1 MKGIWTMRKIIV
13 GSRRSQLAMTQTKWV
28 IEQLKKAGAQNEF
41 EIKEI
46 VTKGDQI
53 VDVQLSKVGGKGL
66 FVKEIQQQM
75 IAGEIDF
82 AVHSMKDVPA
92 ELPEELFISCMPK
105 RVDARDVLICENGY
119 TLETLPEGAVIGTSS
134 LRRGAQMLAARPDFE
149 IQWIRGNIDTRLKK
163 LETENFNAILLAK
176 AGLERMG
183 WTDRVDFEALDADM
197 MVPAVGQGVLAIES
211 RKDDAEVTAVLQLL
225 HDDVTAKAATA
236 ERTFLKA
243 IEGSCHVPVG
253 GYATVNGDDV
263 TLTGLIASVDG
274 KEVLRVTKTSSDAV
288 ALGNEVADDLLGRG
302 GREILASVNA

>member
-1 MKGIWTMRKIIV
+1 MRKIIV

-211 RKDDAEVTAVLQLL
+211 RKDDAEVTNVLQLL
-225 HDDVTAKAATA
+225 HHDVTAKAATA

>member
-1 MKGIWTMRKIIV
+1 MRKIIV

-176 AGLERMG
+176 AGLERLG

-211 RKDDAEVTAVLQLL
+211 RKDDAEVTNVLQLL

-253 GYATVNGDDV
+253 GYATVEGDDV

>member
-1 MKGIWTMRKIIV
+1 MRKIIV

-28 IEQLKKAGAQNEF
+28 IEQLKQAGAQNEF

-75 IAGEIDF
+75 IAGDIDF

-92 ELPEELFISCMPK
+92 ELPEDLFISCMPK
-105 RVDARDVLICENGY
+105 RVDARDVLICENDY
-119 TLETLPEGAVIGTSS
+119 TLETLPQGAVIGTSS

-163 LETENFNAILLAK
+163 LDTENFNAILLAK

-183 WTDRVDFEALDADM
+183 WTDRVKFEALDADM

-211 RKDDAEVTAVLQLL
+211 RKDDAEVTQILQLL

-253 GYATVNGDDV
+253 GYATVDGDTV

-274 KEVLRVTKTSSDAV
+274 KDVLRVTKSSTDEV
-288 ALGNEVADDLLGRG
+288 ALGQDVADDLLGRG
-302 GREILASVNA
+302 GREILASVDV

>member
-1 MKGIWTMRKIIV
+1 MRKIIV

-211 RKDDAEVTAVLQLL
+211 RKDDAEVTNVLQLL

-253 GYATVNGDDV
+253 GYATVDGDDV

-274 KEVLRVTKTSSDAV
+274 KEVLRVTKTSTDAV

>member
-1 MKGIWTMRKIIV
+1 MRKIIV

-28 IEQLKKAGAQNEF
+28 IEQLKQAGAQHEF

-53 VDVQLSKVGGKGL
+53 LDVQLSKVGGKGL

-75 IAGEIDF
+75 LAGDIDF

-92 ELPEELFISCMPK
+92 ELPEDLFISCMPK
-105 RVDARDVLICENGY
+105 RVDARDVLICENGH
-119 TLETLPEGAVIGTSS
+119 TFETLPQGAVIGTSS
-134 LRRGAQMLAARPDFE
+134 LRRGAQMLAQRPDLE

-163 LETENFNAILLAK
+163 LETEAYDAILLAK

-183 WTDRVDFEALDADM
+183 WTDRVAFEALDADI

-211 RKDDAEVTAVLQLL
+211 RKADDEVTALLQLL

-253 GYATVNGDDV
+253 GYATVSGDEV

-274 KEVLRVTKTSSDAV
+274 KEVLRVTKTSTDEI
-288 ALGNEVADDLLGRG
+288 ALGQDVAEELLGRG
-302 GREILASVNA
+302 GRDILAAVNV

>member
-1 MKGIWTMRKIIV
+1 
-13 GSRRSQLAMTQTKWV
+13 MTQTKWV
-28 IEQLKKAGAQNEF
+28 IDQLKKAGAQNEF

-75 IAGEIDF
+75 IAGDIDF

-92 ELPEELFISCMPK
+92 ELPEELYISCMPK
-105 RVDARDVLICENGY
+105 RVDARDVLICEKGY

-134 LRRGAQMLAARPDFE
+134 LRRGAQMLAARPDFD

-163 LETENFNAILLAK
+163 LETEHFNAILLAK

-211 RKDDAEVTAVLQLL
+211 RKDDAEVTAILQLL

-253 GYATVNGDDV
+253 GYATVDGDDV

-288 ALGNEVADDLLGRG
+288 VLGKDVADDLLGRG
-302 GREILASVNA
+302 GRDILASVNA

>member
-1 MKGIWTMRKIIV
+1 MRKIIV

-28 IEQLKKAGAQNEF
+28 IEQLKQAGAQNEF

-53 VDVQLSKVGGKGL
+53 LDVQLSKVGGKGL

-75 IAGEIDF
+75 LAGDIDF

-92 ELPEELFISCMPK
+92 ELPEDLFISCMPK
-105 RVDARDVLICENGY
+105 RVDARDVLICENGH
-119 TLETLPEGAVIGTSS
+119 TFETLPQGAVIGTSS
-134 LRRGAQMLAARPDFE
+134 LRRGAQMLAKRPDLE

-163 LETENFNAILLAK
+163 LETEAYDAILLAK

-183 WTDRVDFEALDADM
+183 WTDRVAFEALDADI

-211 RKDDAEVTAVLQLL
+211 RKADDEVTALLQLL

-253 GYATVNGDDV
+253 GYATVSGDEV

-274 KEVLRVTKTSSDAV
+274 KEVLRVTKTSTDEI
-288 ALGNEVADDLLGRG
+288 ALGQYVAEELLGRG
-302 GREILASVNA
+302 GRDILAAVNV

>member
-1 MKGIWTMRKIIV
+1 MRKIIV

-28 IEQLKKAGAQNEF
+28 IDQLKKAGAQNEF

-75 IAGEIDF
+75 LAGDIDF

-211 RKDDAEVTAVLQLL
+211 RKDDAEVTAILQLL

-253 GYATVNGDDV
+253 GYATVDGDDV

-288 ALGNEVADDLLGRG
+288 ALGKDVADDLLGRG
-302 GREILASVNA
+302 GRDILASVNA

>member
-1 MKGIWTMRKIIV
+1 MRKIIV

-28 IEQLKKAGAQNEF
+28 IDQLKKAGAQNEF

-75 IAGEIDF
+75 LAGDIDF

-92 ELPEELFISCMPK
+92 ELPEELYISCMPK

-134 LRRGAQMLAARPDFE
+134 LRRGAQMLAARPDFD

-211 RKDDAEVTAVLQLL
+211 RKDDAEVTAILQLL

-253 GYATVNGDDV
+253 GYATVDGDDV

-288 ALGNEVADDLLGRG
+288 ALGKDVADDLLGRG
-302 GREILASVNA
+302 GREILASVNV

>member
-1 MKGIWTMRKIIV
+1 MRKIIV

-75 IAGEIDF
+75 IAGDIDF

-92 ELPEELFISCMPK
+92 ELPEELYISCMPK

-211 RKDDAEVTAVLQLL
+211 RKDDAEVTNVLQLL

-253 GYATVNGDDV
+253 GYATVDGDDV

-274 KEVLRVTKTSSDAV
+274 KEVLRVTKTSTDAV

>member
-1 MKGIWTMRKIIV
+1 MKGTNVMRKIIV

-28 IEQLKKAGAQNEF
+28 IEQLKQAGAKNEF

-75 IAGEIDF
+75 LAGDIDF

-92 ELPEELFISCMPK
+92 ELPDQLFISCMPT

-119 TLETLPEGAVIGTSS
+119 TLETLPQGAIIGTSS

-163 LETENFNAILLAK
+163 LDTENFNAILLAK

-183 WTDRVDFEALDADM
+183 WTDRVKFEALDADM

-211 RKDDAEVTAVLQLL
+211 RKDDAEVIQILQLL

-253 GYATVNGDDV
+253 GYATVDGDTV

-274 KEVLRVTKTSSDAV
+274 KNVLRVTKSSTDEI
-288 ALGNEVADDLLGRG
+288 ALGQDVAADLLGRG
-302 GREILASVNA
+302 GREILASVNV

>member
-1 MKGIWTMRKIIV
+1 MRKIIV

-75 IAGEIDF
+75 LAGDIDF

-92 ELPEELFISCMPK
+92 ELPEELYISCMPK

-211 RKDDAEVTAVLQLL
+211 RKDDAEVTNVLQLL

-253 GYATVNGDDV
+253 GYATVDGDDV

-274 KEVLRVTKTSSDAV
+274 KEVLRVTKTSTDAV

>member
-1 MKGIWTMRKIIV
+1 MRKIIV

-28 IEQLKKAGAQNEF
+28 IDQLKKAGAQNEF

-53 VDVQLSKVGGKGL
+53 VNVQLSKVGGKGL

-75 IAGEIDF
+75 IAGDIDF

-92 ELPEELFISCMPK
+92 ELPEELYISCMPK

-119 TLETLPEGAVIGTSS
+119 TFETLPEGAVIGTSS

-211 RKDDAEVTAVLQLL
+211 RKEDAEVTAILQLL

-253 GYATVNGDDV
+253 GYATVDGDDV

-274 KEVLRVTKTSSDAV
+274 KEVLRVTKTSSDV
-288 ALGNEVADDLLGRG
+288 IALGNDVADDLLGRG

>member
-1 MKGIWTMRKIIV
+1 MKGIPIMRKIIV

-28 IEQLKKAGAQNEF
+28 IDQLKKAGAQNEF

-75 IAGEIDF
+75 IAGDIDF

-92 ELPEELFISCMPK
+92 ELPEELYISCMPK

-134 LRRGAQMLAARPDFE
+134 LRRGAQMLAARPDLD

-163 LETENFNAILLAK
+163 LETEQFNAILLAK

-183 WTDRVDFEALDADM
+183 WTDRVDFEALDTDM

-211 RKDDAEVTAVLQLL
+211 RKDDAEVTAILQLL

-253 GYATVNGDDV
+253 GYATVDGDDV

-288 ALGNEVADDLLGRG
+288 VLGKDVADDLLGRG
-302 GREILASVNA
+302 GRDILASVNA

>member
-1 MKGIWTMRKIIV
+1 MRKIIV

-28 IEQLKKAGAQNEF
+28 IDQLKKAGAQNEF

-75 IAGEIDF
+75 LAGDIDF

-92 ELPEELFISCMPK
+92 ELPEELYISCMPK

-134 LRRGAQMLAARPDFE
+134 LRRGAQMLATRPDFD

-211 RKDDAEVTAVLQLL
+211 RKDDTEVTAILQLL

-253 GYATVNGDDV
+253 GYATVDGDDV

-288 ALGNEVADDLLGRG
+288 ALGKDVADDLLGRG
-302 GREILASVNA
+302 GREILASVNV

>member
-1 MKGIWTMRKIIV
+1 MRKIIV

-28 IEQLKKAGAQNEF
+28 IDQLKKAGAQNEF

-66 FVKEIQQQM
+66 FVKEIQQLM
-75 IAGEIDF
+75 IAGDIDF

-92 ELPEELFISCMPK
+92 ELPEELYISCMPK

-134 LRRGAQMLAARPDFE
+134 LRRGAQMLAARPDLD

-163 LETENFNAILLAK
+163 LETEHFNAILLAK

-183 WTDRVDFEALDADM
+183 WTDRVNFEALDADM

-211 RKDDAEVTAVLQLL
+211 RKDDAEVTAILQLL

-253 GYATVNGDDV
+253 GYATVDGDDV

-288 ALGNEVADDLLGRG
+288 VLGKDVADDLLGRG

>member
-1 MKGIWTMRKIIV
+1 MRKIIV

-28 IEQLKKAGAQNEF
+28 IDQLKKAGAQNEF

-75 IAGEIDF
+75 LAGDIDF

-92 ELPEELFISCMPK
+92 ELPEELYISCMPK

-134 LRRGAQMLAARPDFE
+134 LRRGAQMLAARPDFD

-211 RKDDAEVTAVLQLL
+211 RKDDAEVTAILQLL

-236 ERTFLKA
+236 ERTFLMA

-253 GYATVNGDDV
+253 GYATVDGDNV

-288 ALGNEVADDLLGRG
+288 ALGKDVADDLLGRG

>member
-1 MKGIWTMRKIIV
+1 MRKIIV

-28 IEQLKKAGAQNEF
+28 IDQLKKAGAQNEF

-75 IAGEIDF
+75 IAGDIDF

-92 ELPEELFISCMPK
+92 ELPEELYISCMPK

-134 LRRGAQMLAARPDFE
+134 LRRGAQMLAARPDFD

-163 LETENFNAILLAK
+163 LETEHFNAILLAK

-211 RKDDAEVTAVLQLL
+211 RKDDAEVTAILQLL

-253 GYATVNGDDV
+253 GYATVDGDDV

-288 ALGNEVADDLLGRG
+288 ALGKDVADDLLGRG

>member
-1 MKGIWTMRKIIV
+1 
-13 GSRRSQLAMTQTKWV
+13 
-28 IEQLKKAGAQNEF
+28 
-41 EIKEI
+41 
-46 VTKGDQI
+46 
-53 VDVQLSKVGGKGL
+53 
-66 FVKEIQQQM
+66 
-75 IAGEIDF
+75 
-82 AVHSMKDVPA
+82 
-92 ELPEELFISCMPK
+92 
-105 RVDARDVLICENGY
+105 
-119 TLETLPEGAVIGTSS
+119 
-134 LRRGAQMLAARPDFE
+134 MLAARPDFD

-211 RKDDAEVTAVLQLL
+211 RKDDAEVTAILQLL
-225 HDDVTAKAATA
+225 HADVTAKAATA

-253 GYATVNGDDV
+253 GYATVDGDDV

-288 ALGNEVADDLLGRG
+288 ALGKDVADDLLGRG

>member
-1 MKGIWTMRKIIV
+1 MKGTNIMRKIIV

-28 IEQLKKAGAQNEF
+28 IEQLKQAGAQNEF

-75 IAGEIDF
+75 LAGDIDF

-105 RVDARDVLICENGY
+105 RVDARDVLICENDY
-119 TLETLPEGAVIGTSS
+119 TFETLPQGAIIGTSS
-134 LRRGAQMLAARPDFE
+134 LRRGAQMLAVRPDFE

-163 LETENFNAILLAK
+163 LDSENFNAILLAK

-183 WTDRVDFEALDADM
+183 WTDRVKFEALDANM

-211 RKDDAEVTAVLQLL
+211 RKDDAEVTDVLQLL
-225 HDDVTAKAATA
+225 HDAVTAKAATA

-253 GYATVNGDDV
+253 GYATVDGDTV

-274 KEVLRVTKTSSDAV
+274 KEVLRVTKSSTDEV
-288 ALGNEVADDLLGRG
+288 ALGLDVADDLLGRG
-302 GREILASVNA
+302 GREILASVNV

>member
-1 MKGIWTMRKIIV
+1 
-13 GSRRSQLAMTQTKWV
+13 MTQTKWV

-119 TLETLPEGAVIGTSS
+119 TFETLPEGAVIGTSS

-211 RKDDAEVTAVLQLL
+211 RKDDAEVTNVLQLL

-253 GYATVNGDDV
+253 GYATVDGDDV

>member
-1 MKGIWTMRKIIV
+1 MMRKIIV

-28 IEQLKKAGAQNEF
+28 IEQLKKAGAKNEF

-75 IAGEIDF
+75 LEGGIDF

-92 ELPEELFISCMPK
+92 ELPEELYISCMPK

-119 TLETLPEGAVIGTSS
+119 TFETLPQGAVIGTSS

-211 RKDDAEVTAVLQLL
+211 RKDDAEVTAILQLL

-253 GYATVNGDDV
+253 GYATVDGNDV

-274 KEVLRVTKTSSDAV
+274 KEVLRVTKTSTDEI
-288 ALGNEVADDLLGRG
+288 ALGQDVADDLLGRG
-302 GREILASVNA
+302 GREILASVNV